1 MTEIP
6 EHLLK
11 RSRER
16 RSATG
21 GAPDEGGDAGSS
33 APAASA
39 SAPAVTTSAAPAAPA
54 PTAPP
59 APAPPKPDPAH
70 IAAAKARPRIPYWAM
85 GTLAL
90 LPVFLFMYVRG
101 LTPQEAEPAGP
112 IAIGVE
118 TYGSCSSC
126 HGADGQGGAG
136 RPFVNGEVL
145 LTFPHIEDQLNFVYA
160 GTEGYEAAGM
170 TTYGDPERE
179 GGARVPR
186 SFNGAPMPSQGANFG
201 GALTESEILGVVCHI
216 RYDLA
221 GADSG
226 GDFASE
232 FEEWCSPESGV
243 FAGLNDGSLTFDS
256 IEGLGTEPRPGTPA
270 GEPVGE

>member
-39 SAPAVTTSAAPAAPA
+39 SAPAVTTSAAPAVPA

-145 LTFPHIEDQLNFVYA
+145 LTFPHIEDQLNFVRA
-160 GTEGYEAAGM
+160 GAIWTP
-170 TTYGDPERE
+170 TRNWLV
-179 GGARVPR
+179 R
-186 SFNGAPMPSQGANFG
+186 
-201 GALTESEILGVVCHI
+201 LGVQWSN
-216 RYDLA
+216 R
-221 GADSG
+221 DSNRSG
-226 GDFASE
+226 FDFSGDTV
-232 FEEWCSPESGV
+232 V
-243 FAGLNDGSLTFDS
+243 F
-256 IEGLGTEPRPGTPA
+256 GTIQFGF
-270 GEPVGE
+270 